1 MKQKFYVSPSDAG
14 RDYRNPMGF
23 NNIARVTIAGI
34 PTPTSDYFYL
44 PALGVFITG
53 TLYGAGSV
61 GDYWTSSG
69 YPSTSTIA
77 FDLIFQPTKL
87 ELNLQLQRWRG
98 ILVRP
103 FE

>member
-1 MKQKFYVSPSDAG
+1 
-14 RDYRNPMGF
+14 
-23 NNIARVTIAGI
+23 
-34 PTPTSDYFYL
+34 TPTSDYFYL

-53 TLYGAGSV
+53 TLYNAGIY

-69 YPSTSTIA
+69 YPSTSFAA
-77 FDLIFQPTKL
+77 FDLNFWSTRV